1 MEDLVRWLGQQLD
14 DDERIARA
22 AGGLAWHR
30 PEDPWEFAVAIR
42 DSEGERVVCIEG
54 WPSEGQGVHIVAH
67 DPARVLREIDSKRR
81 LLAHYIKAAQ
91 AVEELTATRERLRLR
106 GQDLLMTEMELE
118 SAIHRRD
125 TLHGVVCVLAAVY
138 ADREGYE
145 EGWAP

>member
-1 MEDLVRWLGQQLD
+1 MRWYGQQLD
-14 DDERIARA
+14 TDERIARA
-22 AGGLAWHR
+22 CAGNGEWKASDIKVYG
-30 PEDPWEFAVAIR
+30 PELSVAVRAHMA
-42 DSEGERVVCIEG
+42 E
-54 WPSEGQGVHIVAH
+54 H